1 MVVGVVVVSFVM
13 PMAFSRYFV
22 VLVPVVLPVLAVQFG
37 ALNLNRLCCG
47 CEVGVLGLLLVSW
60 WGPGFSELDPALR
73 GVREQD
79 QFRLISQRTG
89 GLGERYGPRA
99 RLLNLS
105 DQMEVAMGRIP
116 SDPVPWC
123 DADDLGNVW
132 PHRPCLRSSGWPAVD
147 LHRPWSASSNP
158 CNHKLCRRVTTV
170 NNVRKTSVMRGCCVA
185 DLKPWAVPSELS
197 GSFAGAGQQ
206 QGAAGLR
213 VHQ

>member
-1 MVVGVVVVSFVM
+1 MVRQSIAMGGCNM
-13 PMAFSRYFV
+13 Q
-22 VLVPVVLPVLAVQFG
+22 VLAVQFG
-37 ALNLNRLCCG
+37 ALNLNRLGRG
-47 CEVGVLGLLLVSW
+47 CSIGVLGLLLASW

-89 GLGERYGPRA
+89 GLGERCGPRA

-116 SDPVPWC
+116 FPGVMPTIWR
-123 DADDLGNVW
+123 NVW

-158 CNHKLCRRVTTV
+158 LQSQVVQAGYHCEQRANDLSHARLLRCR
-170 NNVRKTSVMRGCCVA
+170 
-185 DLKPWAVPSELS
+185 SEAMGRS
-197 GSFAGAGQQ
+197 E
-206 QGAAGLR
+206 
-213 VHQ
+213 

>member
-37 ALNLNRLCCG
+37 ALNLNRLGCG
-47 CEVGVLGLLLVSW
+47 CEVGLLGLLLVSW

-116 SDPVPWC
+116 FPGVMPTIWR
-123 DADDLGNVW
+123 NVW
-132 PHRPCLRSSGWPAVD
+132 LRRCCLRRSGWPAVD

-158 CNHKLCRRVTTV
+158 CNHKLSRLVTTA
-170 NNVRKTSVMRGCCVA
+170 NNMRRTSVMRGCCVA
-185 DLKPWAVPSELS
+185 DLKPWAIPSELS
-197 GSFAGAGQQ
+197 GGFAVAGQQ
-206 QGAAGLR
+206 
-213 VHQ
+213 